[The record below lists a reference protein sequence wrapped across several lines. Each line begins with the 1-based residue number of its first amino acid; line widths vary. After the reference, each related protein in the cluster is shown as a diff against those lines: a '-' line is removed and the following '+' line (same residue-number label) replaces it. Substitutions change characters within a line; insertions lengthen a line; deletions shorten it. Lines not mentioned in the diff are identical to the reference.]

1 MTEKVVEIDPPGA
14 ARTASRG
21 RKEFYDRIASQSIA
35 PLWEVLRG
43 IAPREPVG
51 VLTPH
56 VWRWDE
62 CRSYLIEAGELL
74 TAEEAERRALLL
86 ENPALPGKSRTTG
99 TLTGAIQL
107 VLPKEIAPAHRHT
120 QTAVRFVMESDGG
133 FTTVDGERTPMQPG
147 DFIITPSWTFHDHG
161 NDGQAPLLFLDIV
174 DSPISGFFG
183 TGFSGLHNDKQ
194 QSITRPEGNSLA
206 RFGTGLLPLEPQPP
220 YGLASPVF
228 NYPYQRTRASLATI
242 ERNSRPDP
250 YWGHTLRFSNPLNGG
265 WATPTIANWVTR
277 LPPDF
282 TTEPLRSTDALIV
295 AVAEGSGAA
304 QAGASRISFAPGDVF
319 VIPNWCWR
327 YFIAGPDG
335 CVLFV
340 SSDRAAQE
348 KLDLWREERQTPGSG
363 FS

>member
-1 MTEKVVEIDPPGA
+1 MPILSD
-14 ARTASRG
+14 RG
-21 RKEFYDRIASQSIA
+21 RRTSYRGRGRAQSSA
-35 PLWEVLRG
+35 
-43 IAPREPVG
+43 A
-51 VLTPH
+51 
-56 VWRWDE
+56 
-62 CRSYLIEAGELL
+62 
-74 TAEEAERRALLL
+74 

-133 FTTVDGERTPMQPG
+133 FTTVDGERAPMQSG

-161 NDGQAPLLFLDIV
+161 NDGQAPDILDIV

-183 TGFSGLHNDKQ
+183 TGFSGLPVTSGHRLP
-194 QSITRPEGNSLA
+194 TRGRFTCALGPVTTA
-206 RFGTGLLPLEPQPP
+206 RATP

-282 TTEPLRSTDALIV
+282 TTEPLRSTDAD
-295 AVAEGSGAA
+295 
-304 QAGASRISFAPGDVF
+304 R
-319 VIPNWCWR
+319 C
-327 YFIAGPDG
+327 G
-335 CVLFV
+335 C
-340 SSDRAAQE
+340 
-348 KLDLWREERQTPGSG
+348 
-363 FS
+363 